1 MIKSIQQWQKAW
13 GHLIWCAWALVFSSV
28 AYGQSPGCGSMP
40 SEGFGGAGVT
50 EKRIN
55 NLNVTRTI
63 YGTQVFSSAGKVK
76 YCSDQ
81 PNSPAGMVFM
91 GNDLGAN
98 STGTP
103 VQGATSVK
111 YTFDQPVASAE
122 IYLIGFGGS
131 NPGGKLDQVVF
142 ATNTGAGF
150 TLSKTYD
157 CNNIVSLL
165 PNGAQAGNDMKITD
179 AAIKITG
186 NKPFTELTIRVSA
199 TDQSGFFMELC
210 PDLRRVANIVVYNV
224 LQSQQVCVGTTPV
237 FKGKLGIDS
246 AYTGGIETYQLQ
258 VKKNGSSIWENVPG
272 MRYSGTNLG
281 EKTFTPSQLS
291 AATYHDAKV
300 RVAYTYTYP
309 TKFTGTATVY
319 SQEVDLKINQAE
331 ITSVTLSP
339 TSFNRGTPTNVT
351 YTIQGTPNAEI
362 RYEVDGTAKTATLNA
377 SGHYSE
383 SKTVTD
389 DTYLKVTEV
398 KIGACTQVISQS
410 QTLRAT
416 APLTPSSLVAD
427 LQLTQLIGCGTGV
440 NADKAEVTAKV
451 EGTGYQFDFGTGWQ
465 TSNKGWL
472 TAGNHTIRIK
482 QGSNVLTKTITVP
495 AKPATP
501 TFTPQIEPT
510 ATAAN
515 VYLLNNQPTYQYSY
529 TYNGKTSNTP
539 FIKGMPEGSN
549 IVQINYATPVTE
561 HNVIFYDDFGKYEG
575 GAANGVSS
583 PYANPNVYFA
593 PLDGSGK
600 QYLNNGNGAARTSN
614 FGTDA
619 CYTVASVSRLGVID
633 HPGALNEPPATWRYP
648 NDKDGDPNGRV
659 LYYNSVVDDPR
670 AVLYKRKAK
679 VKPNTLVNFSAYVY
693 NPIATN
699 ALSNPYPTQFPNM
712 ILQVFRTE
720 ADANVGSRGVNVL
733 FETREF
739 AVPKAGTRDEWWPME
754 VTGNTGANDE
764 LVFVI
769 RILGGNSQATGNDVA
784 LDNIKVS
791 QPLENCGNMVPLT
804 INVPQSPIK
813 LSTTYDCTTQSGKI
827 EITGL
832 PAGYTYSLDG
842 GTFQSS
848 GTFNNVSVGTHTLTY
863 KKGSPNIIFKEDFGS
878 GSPYLLPADV
888 VDPAFIGRGISYGTR
903 PADVLYTGQY
913 RIANEQNLKGET
925 GWNWAQPKDHTN
937 PSDNQGRFL
946 AINNDLALANK
957 VFYKKTIQ
965 VTPNKPVTLKY
976 YVHNL
981 HAVSPMIKVY
991 FEDKATGTV
1000 IAQDPFTVPAI
1011 NTQWQERTFTFTPG
1025 DGVTEL
1031 LMNFTDINTST
1042 PHNDYI
1048 IDDILVTQS
1057 DEITETVEITN
1068 PTIAPILTNQRV
1080 CTGTKVSEV
1089 FSGYNNLKWYTTAMG
1104 GTALAATDVLTARTY
1119 YISQVE
1125 NGCESPRT
1133 QVTITLSAAVAP
1145 PTLTTPQEFC
1155 VGEGKKLSDIA
1166 ANNYVWYD
1174 AATGGNPL
1182 SAETLLET
1190 KSYYVAATNA
1200 DGCESITRQEIRVT
1214 LKNKPTLTYIG
1225 VSPTIL
1231 NPGANTL
1238 TYTIKGTPGA
1248 KATYTFDGGAPEE
1261 VTLNAMGVA
1270 TVTKTG
1276 VSHAV
1281 VLDVTKL
1288 EKAGLCDLTGIH
1300 YKAEVTTTAAAAAG
1314 ATCSQHPTP
1323 QFPTQ
1328 ALAKATMNGIE
1339 VTRRIIGTERY
1350 EFVPVMNDPL
1360 NGFCYNPV
1368 LYGHPAMN
1376 KREERAAQ
1384 KIIYTFDKPITQVQV
1399 WESGMIRDPADGD
1412 GVKISVNCGGTLTTS
1427 ITNCENRSDWGLT
1440 FDDNGERVWVPDL
1453 LKFTQGAVLVTSSKP
1468 FTELVLKVRNNI
1480 GRSLYGYTVELC
1492 PLSLRPAAIDISAQP
1507 QALSACVGQAG
1518 KTLSATAQLTGATT
1532 GDLSYVWQQSETPM
1546 LESSWTTAV
1555 AASGVSGTIPAIGG
1569 GTAILTLNDIK
1580 AADHQRYYRVRFS
1593 YGDTCGADVEQYSRV
1608 AQLTVN
1614 TVAVPVV
1621 DNTQVACPTQAPTT
1635 FDLSGLVT
1643 PAAGHT
1649 LKWYEAFAGGTAL
1662 AASPQ
1667 VQRQVTQPTT
1677 YTYYVTQ
1684 VNATGCE
1691 SPRTQV
1697 TYKVAIG
1704 DQRPVITLPATDLAL
1719 NCEDTNIDTQVNA
1732 WLATAQASTPCGEVS
1747 LTNNFAA
1754 VRPGNLCNTDQIEV
1768 TFTAT
1773 DLFGGKVTATKAIKL
1788 VHLNTQDDTAT
1799 IARNT
1804 GGTINVLANDRING
1818 ELAQHPTNV
1827 VVTLTDPAGTGAT
1840 LTSDGKIQIPG
1851 GTLAANTYPI
1861 RYTVCDAAHAAICKT
1876 HTLTLTVTDNNL
1888 VATNDDSNDVLIR
1901 STTVDQYVRVGGAA
1915 LNILA
1920 NDLLGSAAPTLAQVE
1935 IQPTNTLT
1943 GLSINRT
1950 TAEVKVA
1957 AGTAAGTYQ
1966 LKYKLKEKG
1975 TENLSNEATITVVVT
1990 SEVSLLE
1997 RTPTYSGQ
2005 PSKTAI
2011 PTEAGN
2017 ALTPVRIPGNPA
2029 VPAITEVVIRDIV
2042 PATPRPGSSVVPKI
2056 DPATGKVLI
2065 PQGTPAGDYTIKYK
2079 VCDKANPQSC
2089 SGEITATVK
2098 VTAGILLAVADLSN
2112 TEISYA
2118 TTEQVVQ
2125 KDGANL
2131 NLLANDK
2138 LDGVAPTLAQVSLT
2152 ATHNE
2157 EKVTIDPAT
2166 ATVKVAA
2173 GTTAGVYTLRY
2184 TLTEQGQTTA
2194 SNEVEVKVVV
2204 KNNLEVNP
2212 ITIPASN
2219 TPSTRGR
2226 DKELGNILNGVKIND
2241 EQPTLDK
2248 VMITVPTPATPKRA
2262 GAAVPYID
2270 PLTGKVIL
2278 PPAVPDGTYNL
2289 TYQVCDTA
2297 QGEAQHCKR
2306 QTLEVVVGKNAIE
2319 AQEDNYT
2326 DPVYRVPFS
2335 ATEARIIGDGAPVS
2349 VLDNDTLAGLSVTPS
2364 QVEIVEVTGEGQ
2376 VHIDRTT
2383 GYITVGTNA
2392 TIGEHTLTYKIK
2404 EKGTDNLSQAAT
2416 VKVVVDTDN
2425 KLEGLSYYEVSS
2437 MKPTD
2442 NSTKVIGNIFTLG
2455 QVKYNGVLQTA
2466 PGQLTITNIPSY
2478 GVPAS
2483 LTIDETT
2490 GEIKTTKDTPDRTY
2504 WLSYML
2510 CDQAT
2515 PQLCKDVRAVVR
2527 IGLEEFKANDDSQDN
2542 SFLPVTVS
2550 NTATVVKKD
2559 GTNAANILDNDK
2571 LGDMVGLNTN
2581 QVTIVTTATSPY
2593 LSTDNSGKVTVAAN
2607 TPAGLHRFKY
2617 KLLDK
2622 INLGNETDEATVTIA
2637 VKNNMVVGVPTLS
2650 PAKKP
2655 AVDNTPREIGDVL
2668 EPTTINGQR
2677 PNAGE
2682 VTINVVTPALPT
2694 PQSPVVPYID
2704 TTTGKI
2710 LVPKGT
2716 PGGSYPITYE
2726 ICDQVSIEAR
2736 TCKQQTVTI
2745 NVTPND
2751 IEAKDDRQSSAPDVP
2766 YKVQKSSVP
2775 TELRDSGNAIVN
2787 VLDNDVLGTRTGLD
2801 TDIVEIE
2808 AIPDPSNIKVDVTT
2822 GRVLI
2827 PENTSAGEYNISYRI
2842 KERGNTASAIGHV
2855 FVAVTNRIE
2864 VETPVFRGK
2873 AATGATPAEIGNVI
2887 DKVKLNGTPAQRA
2900 DLDPITIVTP
2910 ASPQGGGTQA
2920 PTIGP
2925 DGKVLV
2931 PQGTAPGTYTIVYKL
2946 CDHPSPQSQTCQNIT
2961 ATIKVT
2967 PTGLQLNPDNTARV
2981 PKTGGE
2987 VDVLGNDTLNGNPA
3001 TTDNVEISIEN
3012 DGGTG
3017 ATIGPD
3023 GKIIIPNNVAPGE
3036 HTITY
3041 KVCEK
3046 GQTSQC
3052 QTAEVKISVP
3062 ANITLTDDAPATIPH
3077 TGGAVDV
3084 LANDTVNGGPTNR
3097 SNVDIAITNDGN
3109 TGADIDPD
3117 GKIRIPEGVSP
3128 GEHTITYKVCEK
3140 GQTDNCQTKTL
3151 KITSLGELVLND
3163 DDTARIPKTGGQ
3175 VDVLSNDTLSGTPV
3189 TTDTVSIEIT
3199 DADGTHATIDNG
3211 KIKVPAPGD
3220 DVTPGEHTITYKV
3233 CQKNTTNCQTKTV
3246 KVSIPARI
3254 QLNEDDP
3261 ATIPHTGGT
3270 VDVLTNDRFNGGAAN
3285 TSNVD
3290 IAITNPDGTGATIDS
3305 DGKIRIPARVTP
3317 GEHTIT
3323 YKVCEKGQTDNCQT
3337 KTQKI
3342 TSLGELVLN
3351 PDNTARVTKVGG
3363 EVDVLSNDTLNG
3375 DPVTTDTV
3383 TLEIDNAGGSGAT
3396 VENGKI
3402 KVPANAAPGEHTI
3415 TYKVC
3420 QKNTTNCQTATVK
3433 VVVLEE
3439 DIAANDDNYTVQWS
3453 ATATT
3458 VKDNNR
3464 REVSVL
3470 SNDAFDGTNGPTTT
3484 QVDIVQTAASHPD
3497 KVFLDTAT
3505 GKVKIAADVQGGTY
3519 TVTYTIQP
3527 KGRPSPVSAPATVT
3541 IVVKNKVELSD
3552 DRIPVRPSDDPTPA
3566 GNILDNVRVNGRRL
3580 QAGEV
3585 TLTVTPPAGS
3595 PVPSINPNTG
3605 EITVPGNVP
3614 AGDYP
3619 FQVQVC
3625 DRQTPATCQSKQI
3638 VVKVNPNQDLEA
3650 VDDPEYKVG
3659 TAGGT
3664 STINVLD
3671 NDKLGTEVGLRG
3683 KEGISV
3689 QKLRTEPNIAEVNN
3703 NIVLGTDG
3711 FITVKPGI
3719 AVGNYELYYEVRKDR
3734 MSATAKVRIRVT
3746 DVIAGEDNISVERPL
3761 EGQPDKVSEQS
3772 VLGNDNVAS
3781 NERATPETVQIEE
3794 IEISNVDPSGPAPDG
3809 KISLDPAT
3817 GKIVVKPGA
3826 PIGEY
3831 TVKYKIRR
3839 KESTSDAD
3847 WITGED
3853 KVKITPNFSVSDKD
3867 FTNPSVMTNQSPG
3880 VTKSVLDGDTL
3891 EGQPLT
3897 PADVTLTI
3905 TDQPG
3910 ISENVTFD
3918 DQGRLVIPQ
3927 GTLSG
3932 TYTIRYKIKSNAYG
3946 VEKEVTVM
3954 VKVENDIALEFYNA
3968 ISTDEGSPNNAFI
3981 IKNIQY
3987 YPDNNLKIYNRYGV
4001 LVFDKDNYTNEEP
4014 FRGISEGRATLSKDS
4029 KLPQGTYFYI
4039 LEYKAKGESLQK
4051 SGWLYVK

>member
-1 MIKSIQQWQKAW
+1 MIKSIQQWQKVW

-142 ATNTGAGF
+142 ATNAGAGF

-258 VKKNGSSIWENVPG
+258 VKKNGSSTWENVPG

-309 TKFTGTATVY
+309 TKFTGTATAY

-472 TAGNHTIRIK
+472 TAGNHTVRIK

-529 TYNGKTSNTP
+529 TYNGETSNSF
-539 FIKGMPEGSN
+539 FIRNMPEGAN
-549 IVQINYATPVTE
+549 TVQVNYTAPSLE
-561 HNVIFYDDFGKYEG
+561 EELIFYDDFGKYEG
-575 GAANGVSS
+575 GAAKGVSS

-600 QYLNNGNGAARTSN
+600 QYLNNGSGAARTSD
-614 FGTDA
+614 FGLDA
-619 CYTVASVSRLGVID
+619 CYTVASVSRPGVID
-633 HPGALNEPPATWRYP
+633 YTNALLDPPHYWRYP

-659 LYYNSVVDDPR
+659 LCYNSVVDNPR
-670 AVLYKRKAK
+670 AVIYKRKAT
-679 VKPNTLVNFSAYVY
+679 VRPHTQVNFSAYVY
-693 NPIATN
+693 NTIAHNNTGGLGAN
-699 ALSNPYPTQFPNM
+699 WVMPMQ
-712 ILQVFRTE
+712 LQVFATE
-720 ADANVGSRGVNVL
+720 ADAD
-733 FETREF
+733 
-739 AVPKAGTRDEWWPME
+739 AGTAPLFTSYQFNIPRCTSRDDWHPMK
-754 VTGNTGANDE
+754 VTGYTGSHTE
-764 LVFVI
+764 LFFVV
-769 RILGGNSQATGNDVA
+769 RMLPGGGNDVA
-784 LDNIKVS
+784 VDNIRVS
-791 QPLENCGNMVPLT
+791 QPVANCANTLPVT
-804 INVPQSPIK
+804 VNVPASSVK
-813 LSTTYDCTTQSGKI
+813 LSGTYDCTTQSGKI

-848 GTFNNVSVGTHTLTY
+848 GTFNNVSIGTHTLTY
-863 KKGSPNIIFKEDFGS
+863 KKGNPNIIFKEDFRS
-878 GSPYLLPADV
+878 GEPYLLPTDV
-888 VDPAFIGRGISYGTR
+888 VPPPFVGRDHLIGY
-903 PADVLYTGQY
+903 PADILPEGHYQV
-913 RIANEQNLKGET
+913 ANKQNLTKNQNW
-925 GWNWAQPKDHTN
+925 GWISPQDHTGLGA
-937 PSDNQGRFL
+937 QGRYL
-946 AINNDLALANK
+946 AINHGANANQ
-957 VFYKKTIQ
+957 VFYKKTLK
-965 VTPNKPVTLKY
+965 VAKNKAVTLRY
-976 YVHNL
+976 YGYNL
-981 HAVSPMIKVY
+981 NPDNHPYNANIRTVFV
-991 FEDKATGTV
+991 DKASGAE
-1000 IAQDPFTVPAI
+1000 IPASVKVEEI
-1011 NTQWQERTFTFTPG
+1011 KNRAHDNDWTEVTHTFNPG
-1025 DGVTEL
+1025 EATEL
-1031 LMNFTDINTST
+1031 ELRFTNTNNSEGS
-1042 PHNDYI
+1042 NDFV

-1068 PTIAPILTNQRV
+1068 PTMAPILTNQRV

-1089 FSGYNNLKWYTTAMG
+1089 FSGYNNLKWYTTAAMG

-1261 VTLNAMGVA
+1261 LTLNAMGVA

-1376 KREERAAQ
+1376 KREEGRAAQ

-1427 ITNCENRSDWGLT
+1427 ITNCENRNNWGLT
-1440 FDDNGERVWVPDL
+1440 FDEDGERAWVPQML
-1453 LKFTQGAVLVTSSKP
+1453 EFTQGAVLVTSSKP

-1518 KTLSATAQLTGATT
+1518 ETLSATAQLTGATT

-1555 AASGVSGTIPAIGG
+1555 AASGVSGTIPATG
-1569 GTAILTLNDIK
+1569 GTATLTLNDIK

-1662 AASPQ
+1662 AAAPQ

-1677 YTYYVTQ
+1677 YTYYVSQ

-1768 TFTAT
+1768 TFTTT

-1818 ELAQHPTNV
+1818 GLAQHPTNV

-1840 LTSDGKIQIPG
+1840 LTPDGKIQIPG

-2098 VTAGILLAVADLSN
+2098 VTAGILLAEADLSN
-2112 TEISYA
+2112 TEIRYA

-2289 TYQVCDTA
+2289 TYQVCDAA
-2297 QGEAQHCKR
+2297 QGEAQHCKT
-2306 QTLEVVVGKNAIE
+2306 QTLAVVVDKNTIE
-2319 AQEDNYT
+2319 AQEDDYT
-2326 DPVYRVPFS
+2326 NAVYTVPFS

-2364 QVEIVEVTGEGQ
+2364 QVEIVEVTGDGQ
-2376 VHIDRTT
+2376 VHIDRNT
-2383 GYITVGTNA
+2383 GYITVGANA
-2392 TIGEHTLTYKIK
+2392 SIGEHTLTYKIK

-2425 KLEGLSYYEVSS
+2425 KLEGLSHYEVSS
-2437 MKPTD
+2437 KKPTD

-2542 SFLPVTVS
+2542 TFLPVTVS

-2581 QVTIVTTATSPY
+2581 QVTILTTATSPY

-2650 PAKKP
+2650 PAKP

-2694 PQSPVVPYID
+2694 PQSPAVPYID

-2716 PGGSYPITYE
+2716 PIGSYPITYE
-2726 ICDQVSIEAR
+2726 ICDQVNIEAR
-2736 TCKQQTVTI
+2736 TCKRQTVTI
-2745 NVTPND
+2745 NVAPND
-2751 IEAKDDRQSSAPDVP
+2751 IEAKDDRQSSSPDVP

-2787 VLDNDVLGTRTGLD
+2787 VLDNDVLGTRTGFLD

-2808 AIPDPSNIKVDVTT
+2808 ALPDPSNIKVDVTT

-2827 PENTSAGEYNISYRI
+2827 PANTPAGEYNISYRI
-2842 KERGNTASAIGHV
+2842 KERGNTASPVGHV

-2873 AATGATPAEIGNVI
+2873 AATGTTPAEIGNVI
-2887 DKVKLNGTPAQRA
+2887 DKVKLNGTPAQSA
-2900 DLDPITIVTP
+2900 DLVPITIVTP
-2910 ASPQGGGTQA
+2910 ASPQAGGTQA
-2920 PTIGP
+2920 PTIEP
-2925 DGKVLV
+2925 NGKVLV

-2946 CDHPSPQSQTCQNIT
+2946 CDHPSPQSQTCQDIT
-2961 ATIKVT
+2961 TTIEVT
-2967 PTGLQLNPDNTARV
+2967 PSNLQLNPDNTARV

-2987 VDVLGNDTLNGNPA
+2987 VAVLGNDTLNGVPA
-3001 TTDNVEISIEN
+3001 TTDNVEITIDN
-3012 DGGTG
+3012 DRGIG

-3077 TGGAVDV
+3077 IGGAVDV
-3084 LANDTVNGGPTNR
+3084 LANDTVNGGSANR
-3097 SNVDIAITNDGN
+3097 GNVDIAITNDGN

-3175 VDVLSNDTLSGTPV
+3175 VDVLSNDILSGTPV

-3254 QLNEDDP
+3254 QLNDDDP

-3270 VDVLTNDRFNGGAAN
+3270 VDVLTNDRVNGGAAN

-3290 IAITNPDGTGATIDS
+3290 ITITNPDGTGATIDS

-3383 TLEIDNAGGSGAT
+3383 TLEIEDADGSGAT

-3464 REVSVL
+3464 REVNVL

-3484 QVDIVQTAASHPD
+3484 QVDIVQTAASDPD
-3497 KVFLDTAT
+3497 KVFLDTVT

-3566 GNILDNVRVNGRRL
+3566 GNILDNVRVNGRRP

-3619 FQVQVC
+3619 FQIQVC
-3625 DRQTPATCQSKQI
+3625 DRQTPPTCQSKQI

-3683 KEGISV
+3683 KEGITV
-3689 QKLRTEPNIAEVNN
+3689 QKLRTEPNIAEVTN

-3719 AVGNYELYYEVRKDR
+3719 AVGNYELYYEVHKDR
-3734 MSATAKVRIRVT
+3734 MSAIAKVRIRVT

-3831 TVKYKIRR
+3831 TVKYKIRP

-3867 FTNPSVMTNQSPG
+3867 FTNPPVMTNQSPG

-3927 GTLSG
+3927 GTPSG
-3932 TYTIRYKIKSNAYG
+3932 TYPIRYKIKSNAYG
-3946 VEKEVTVM
+3946 IEKEVTVM
-3954 VKVENDIALEFYNA
+3954 VKVENDITLEFYNA